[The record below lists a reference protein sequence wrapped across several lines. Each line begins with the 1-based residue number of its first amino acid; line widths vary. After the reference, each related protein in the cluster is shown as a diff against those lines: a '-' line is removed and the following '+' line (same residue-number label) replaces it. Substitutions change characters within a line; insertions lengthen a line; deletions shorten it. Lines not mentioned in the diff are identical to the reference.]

1 MYWFSYVVSFLFFR
15 IFYPCKVVNKKNI
28 TDGGMIFIA
37 NHVSNM
43 DGIYI
48 AEYLPYRKHYF
59 MGKKEM
65 FKNKL
70 IGKYLK
76 SLGGIPVDRSK
87 ADLSAI
93 KNSLTVL
100 KKGKKLIVFP
110 EGTRNKKS
118 EELQEIKSGAAMLA
132 IKAKVPVL
140 PIHIAKRAKVF
151 CRQRLYI
158 GEPFDLSEFYD
169 QKLSAEVLDAAS
181 KKIEEK
187 LLEVE
192 RQDKLL
198 QENKKQKRANSK

>member
-1 MYWFSYVVSFLFFR
+1 
-15 IFYPCKVVNKKNI
+15 
-28 TDGGMIFIA
+28 
-37 NHVSNM
+37 
-43 DGIYI
+43 
-48 AEYLPYRKHYF
+48 
-59 MGKKEM
+59 
-65 FKNKL
+65 
-70 IGKYLK
+70 
-76 SLGGIPVDRSK
+76 
-87 ADLSAI
+87 
-93 KNSLTVL
+93 
-100 KKGKKLIVFP
+100 VFP

-118 EELQEIKSGAAMLA
+118 EELQEIKSGTAMLA

-151 CRQRLYI
+151 RRQRLYI